1 MNTPE
6 ALLRSLGVTAAEH
19 IELETIAWFCG
30 LEVRFAPLAGC
41 DARIVGKGD
50 RGVLTVNSG
59 QSIARQR
66 FSLAHELGHWTLHR
80 GRLMLCHAAEIGDAS
95 SEKRGFE
102 LDADQFAAALLMPR
116 YLFEPA
122 AAALKG
128 APWSIADSLAKQFQT
143 SLLATALRMVTL
155 GAWPGWLV
163 CNNVNKRQFAFRA
176 PTVDAFPR
184 PNLELDYRSAAFNMV
199 HAKQVGVH
207 SAQVAG
213 DVWFA
218 DADRGLVVEHCRSY
232 PPDRALSF
240 IRLL

>member
-1 MNTPE
+1 LNTPE

-19 IELETIAWFCG
+19 IELETIAWSCG

-80 GRLMLCHAAEIGDAS
+80 GRLMLCHAAEIGNAS

-128 APWSIADSLAKQFQT
+128 IENGHLGRMARLACVQQRKQK
-143 SLLATALRMVTL
+143 A
-155 GAWPGWLV
+155 
-163 CNNVNKRQFAFRA
+163 
-176 PTVDAFPR
+176 
-184 PNLELDYRSAAFNMV
+184 
-199 HAKQVGVH
+199 
-207 SAQVAG
+207 
-213 DVWFA
+213 
-218 DADRGLVVEHCRSY
+218 
-232 PPDRALSF
+232 
-240 IRLL
+240 IRLPSSYRRRVPAAQS